1 MKRLGVKILL
11 VEPYFDIK
19 TPESI
24 GRETGAKVLVMTPSV
39 GGVHEVTD
47 YIKLF
52 DYDLNLLASA
62 IKEVGGR

>member
-39 GGVHEVTD
+39 GGVQEVTD